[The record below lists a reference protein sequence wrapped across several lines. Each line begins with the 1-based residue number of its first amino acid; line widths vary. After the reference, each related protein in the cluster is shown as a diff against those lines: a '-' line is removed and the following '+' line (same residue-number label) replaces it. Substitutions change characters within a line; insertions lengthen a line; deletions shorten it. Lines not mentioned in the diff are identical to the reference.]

1 LNDFQ
6 KDHRA
11 GTDHSLLEAHYSEFQ
26 HLQAIGT
33 LAGGIAHDFN
43 NILFD
48 IQGYAELALSD
59 APEGSAQAD
68 YLTALLHGCRR
79 AKELVRQILAFSRQD
94 RVEKIP
100 VHLSPLIKETI
111 VLLRAGLPSSIDI
124 QTQLAPNLPQ
134 INARPNRIHQMIMNL
149 CTNAAQAI
157 GGASGTIRIT
167 LDLKKLPPGQKP
179 PDSMLPYGDYV
190 RLVVQDD
197 GEGIPKNQCGTH
209 PIIGL
214 YRLSVI
220 PLPG

>member
-1 LNDFQ
+1 MNDFL
-6 KDHRA
+6 KDNSA
-11 GTDHSLLEAHYSEFQ
+11 ETDHSLLDARYSEFQ

-43 NILFD
+43 NILFG

-59 APEGSAQAD
+59 ALEGSAQAD
-68 YLTALLHGCRR
+68 NLTALLHGCRR

-100 VHLSPLIKETI
+100 VHLSPLIKET
-111 VLLRAGLPSSIDI
+111 LQRLRASLPSSIDI
-124 QTQLAPNLPQ
+124 HTQLAPNLPC
-134 INARPNRIHQMIMNL
+134 INAKPNRIHQMIMNL
-149 CTNAAQAI
+149 CTNAVQAI
-157 GGASGTIRIT
+157 GEAPGTIRIT
-167 LDLKKLPPGQKP
+167 LDLKKLTPGQKP
-179 PDSMLPYGDYV
+179 PNSMLPYGDYV
-190 RLVVQDD
+190 RLMVQDD